1 MTGRA
6 GRARLQAMVALLAAL
21 AATGAV
27 GQPAPPAAPPAAAAD
42 VMAVLETV
50 EARVAAAALGA
61 LATRDSS
68 GFDAIESDLARLPER
83 PATLAHWRAYWR
95 GYAGYEGSIAA
106 LRAGDMATARRRLA
120 GAIAALRQ
128 IRTPDVESD
137 TLLAAVR
144 GLELAF
150 LPPDRMATAIERV
163 DGLIARIAK
172 APPTVRS
179 LLVRAQASPP
189 PGAVTWPVRCA

>member
-150 LPPDRMATAIERV
+150 LPGRLEHACR
-163 DGLIARIAK
+163 LWW
-172 APPTVRS
+172 PPRGRC
-179 LLVRAQASPP
+179 LAG
-189 PGAVTWPVRCA
+189 PGTGPAGRPAHWHRPRLGP